1 MSDTTSNSAPGLSVS
16 NSAATTPQSER
27 ATASRWLAVGGIL
40 GALGAASC
48 CVIPFA
54 LFLTGVSGAWIGN
67 LTTVEPYQPIFAAA
81 SLAFIGAGAWRLRK
95 KRQAVCADG
104 YCATPRSDR
113 IARIGLI
120 VAVTLVVVAVGFP
133 YAARHFL

>member
-1 MSDTTSNSAPGLSVS
+1 MSDATA
-16 NSAATTPQSER
+16 SAAPRDEP
-27 ATASRWLAVGGIL
+27 ATASRWLAVGGIM

-54 LFLTGVSGAWIGN
+54 LFLAGVSGAWIGN
-67 LTTVEPYQPIFAAA
+67 LTLLEPYQPIFAAV

-95 KRQAVCADG
+95 KRQIACADG

-113 IARIGLI
+113 IARIGLV
-120 VAVTLVVVAVGFP
+120 VAATLVVIAVGFP
-133 YAARHFL
+133 YAARYFA